1 MDITFLGH
9 SAYLL
14 TQGEHRVL
22 IDPFL
27 SGNEKAP
34 KATGLRADDI
44 QPTHIALTHGHD
56 DHIGDTVAIAKRT
69 GATVYGAFELCEYLG
84 EKGLTKLE
92 SGNPGG
98 QIKTDFGFIAFTQAF
113 HSSSTGG
120 RYMGQPT
127 GLIVRMGDTTVYHA
141 GDTALF
147 SDMALIGEVYRPDV
161 AILPIGDRYTMGPE
175 LAGRAA
181 EMIKPAKFAIPCHF
195 NTWPP
200 IAVDAAR
207 FAPKGVEVKVLEPG
221 EKASA

>member
-1 MDITFLGH
+1 MEITFLGH
-9 SAYLL
+9 SAFLL
-14 TQGEHRVL
+14 TEGKHRVL

-34 KATGLRADDI
+34 KDAGLRADDI

-69 GATVYGAFELCEYLG
+69 GAAVYGAFELCEYLG

-92 SGNPGG
+92 QGNPGG

-127 GLIVRMGDTTVYHA
+127 GLIIRMGNTTVYHA

-147 SDMALIGEVYRPDV
+147 GDMALIGEIYRPDV
-161 AILPIGDRYTMGPE
+161 AIVPIGDRFTMGPE

-200 IAVDAAR
+200 IAVDPTR
-207 FAPKGVEVKVLEPG
+207 FTPKGVEVKVLEPG
-221 EKASA
+221 QKTSV